1 MKNQEIIV
9 SQIVSYETDDKSGI
23 GFVVKE
29 SQNKTHWGIIDRIG
43 GDVYWVKKEI
53 VKVVD

>member
-1 MKNQEIIV
+1 
-9 SQIVSYETDDKSGI
+9 VSYETYYKSGI

-29 SQNKTHWGIIDRIG
+29 SQNKTNWGIIDRIG